1 MIYGN
6 RVAEQAVNLKEM
18 IHLASFKH
26 LEVIQLVS
34 EPKNEWQGLTGILDA
49 PTLKKILDTHQIN
62 LKSAQFM
69 ICGPAEMI
77 DSVEI
82 SLDQFGA
89 PLSNI
94 ASEKF
99 QYDFGKM
106 NPKNKRSVISTL
118 LGTGALLAA
127 AIYSALH

>member
-1 MIYGN
+1 
-6 RVAEQAVNLKEM
+6 VAEQAVNFKDMVKLE
-18 IHLASFKH
+18 SFKH

-34 EPKNEWQGLTGILDA
+34 EPTSDWQGLTGVLDTTILE
-49 PTLKKILDTHQIN
+49 KILRSHQIN
-62 LKSAQFM
+62 VKTAQFL

-89 PLSNI
+89 PLANV

-99 QYDFGKM
+99 QYDFGKR
-106 NPKNKRSVISTL
+106 NPKNKRSVISAI
-118 LGTGALLAA
+118 LGSATLLAA
-127 AIYSALH
+127 AIYAALH